1 VIVKSTEMKNYYSIA
16 LLVIFFSC
24 SEDVLQQTE
33 LTANAGP
40 DQTVAPFTQVTLD
53 GSASVGENLTYD
65 WTYNGGPMSSAELV
79 LSNSTSSDPSFVPT
93 KNGVYNFTLEVTS
106 GIRFSED
113 QVQITV
119 SGALVIGGTLTQDL
133 TLKDFEPNPEMPDY
147 IISSDLIVPDG
158 ITLKVE
164 DGSGGNVHVKADNGK
179 GIIIKAGGAM
189 RINSGSTNRFTSDTG
204 WKGILVDGGIID
216 FSNVITTL
224 DKAGSSVFEGQ
235 SLAAAVTLAGLE
247 PKISNFTNVQFT
259 NSPSH
264 DILVASSVS
273 TSVQDGVINSNV
285 FSNSVPIKAPISF
298 LPKIGFNSYPT
309 SFSYI
314 HLVPSGAGAVD
325 VTSTFTFPGGGK
337 YFIDGDFTAGSP
349 IVMSNVIVYMKQGA
363 GILSQKD
370 LTLTA
375 ATVKGLDGAT
385 WKGIAFASSSNQ
397 MAINSSSIE
406 DAGSD
411 VFATGFFSTAVKAA
425 LYFSSGGNSTF
436 SNSSIVDSGG
446 YGIFSD
452 DQFAQ
457 INIQQ
462 STFTGTTLAAIRTR
476 LELIHN
482 SVGTGNS
489 FTMPTGV
496 AAVEVQVPNLTT
508 SPLGTWNSLGVSNFY
523 LISNNLR
530 QSGGSWTLAP
540 GVNLKFKSGKFLE
553 LEQGGFTA
561 IGTSESPITF
571 ESETGTAGS
580 WAGIH
585 VQTTTK
591 FEYCRIKNGG
601 EVLIL
606 KNGVTPATEK
616 ANIVFNYGGIIST
629 NTFKNNVISGS
640 GGYGILVEAGK
651 QNPDALN
658 VVNNNGFSV
667 NTSGD
672 VIVK

>member
-1 VIVKSTEMKNYYSIA
+1 MKNYYSIA

-314 HLVPSGAGAVD
+314 HLVPSGAGTVD

>member
-1 VIVKSTEMKNYYSIA
+1 MKNYYSIA

-235 SLAAAVTLAGLE
+235 SLAAAVTLAGLV

-314 HLVPSGAGAVD
+314 HLVPSGAGTVD

-571 ESETGTAGS
+571 DSETGTAGS